1 MCRPADSW
9 GIKEAFRKGGDGADP
24 LSIRKSGNKNIEYK
38 HRCLK
43 EGQQNKC
50 VEAETRVIL
59 LNPTLCM
66 PGEWESYQ
74 KLKMKHMAELSLGGE

>member
-66 PGEWESYQ
+66 AGNRGREVGSGVD
-74 KLKMKHMAELSLGGE
+74 HVCVGAR